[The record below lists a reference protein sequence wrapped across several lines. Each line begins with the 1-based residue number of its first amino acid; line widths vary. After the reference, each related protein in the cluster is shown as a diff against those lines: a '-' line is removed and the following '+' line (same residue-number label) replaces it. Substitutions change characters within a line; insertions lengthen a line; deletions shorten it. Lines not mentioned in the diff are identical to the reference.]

1 MTRNELV
8 NLAIMLGYKKTNN
21 PNVNASCFYS
31 DLGDILNI
39 QDKEYYINTLKTN
52 KNLSNFNKNK

>member
-21 PNVNASCFYS
+21 QNANASCFWS

-52 KNLSNFNKNK
+52 KNIANLNKNK

>member
-8 NLAIMLGYKKTNN
+8 NLAIMLNYKQTNN

-39 QDKEYYINTLKTN
+39 QDKEYYVIPLK
-52 KNLSNFNKNK
+52 K